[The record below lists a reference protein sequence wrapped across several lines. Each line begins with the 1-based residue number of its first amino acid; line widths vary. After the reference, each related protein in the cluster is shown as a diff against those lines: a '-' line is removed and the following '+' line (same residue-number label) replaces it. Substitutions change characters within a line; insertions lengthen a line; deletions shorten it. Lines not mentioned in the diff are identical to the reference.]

1 VLFQCLYNAPFL
13 TPSLSLSLSLSLL
26 PIYFVSITPSLNLSF
41 YLSPS
46 PMFLRSLFITPS
58 RLSSLFL
65 SFLFFPRTSSGMSSF
80 TIYTIHSLSFFVS
93 RSLSVSPYAFFL
105 CSLSLNFS
113 FSALSPSSYSP
124 PLCLSN
130 FLLPPTLALSLLP
143 HSLLPP
149 SHPLSYPLLSL
160 TYQQKRSLSALMLT
174 GKPYPPSCSRLQSVK
189 HTNK

>member
-13 TPSLSLSLSLSLL
+13 TPSLSLSLSLL

-46 PMFLRSLFITPS
+46 PMFLRSLLITPS

-105 CSLSLNFS
+105 CSLSLSLNFS

-124 PLCLSN
+124 PLCLLTFSY
-130 FLLPPTLALSLLP
+130 LLL
-143 HSLLPP
+143 
-149 SHPLSYPLLSL
+149 
-160 TYQQKRSLSALMLT
+160 
-174 GKPYPPSCSRLQSVK
+174 
-189 HTNK
+189 